1 MSYPQPPPKFVN
13 SDEII
18 PLSPPARTPFA
29 QYVAS
34 PLPATPHTAYSPPSS
49 SQQSATTSLRPYLTL
64 LPRIM
69 LTFFS
74 PCLLPMILTIFHL
87 IQNRSSTAS
96 LATSLKSSVLSTC
109 SGLAKGAASIKTL
122 PRYLAMQTNQ
132 EAIRATQASILAI
145 GTMLMDAITIIE
157 VVVNFIVDTYRSM
170 LLCTIELAVRGTL
183 EILISA
189 VQAISHSIT
198 DTLNSVRS
206 NIQDDIND
214 ANNIIQA
221 AVSAI
226 NKVTTLVSLNV
237 SVPEFSIPALSF
249 LENVTI
255 PTAFEDSL
263 ITLNSEINSTRLE
276 MAASFNSSILPV
288 PSLSSLSAYSADD
301 LSKELCSDLD
311 TSLIDDTAKA
321 LHRISSIA
329 IDLMFLLLFLVWA
342 TLAIWEW
349 RKWKLMKDTI
359 HGIEQELHREGESD
373 AWRMVAIVEHPVL
386 ERYSGTFLGK
396 IAKTPRMRTNF
407 RWFLSYL
414 AHPTCL
420 ALLFISLLGI
430 LSIQFQL
437 IALNAL
443 KAHAQSNVDATVTT
457 STNSL
462 VTKLNAVALNSSQEY
477 ADSYNKAIAGYQD
490 RINNE
495 LFGSWV
501 NTTAVTLNSTL
512 VEFYDEVEKGEAHFW
527 IFSEEDNTNESSAL
541 NASFGSTILY
551 NPINTFIY
559 CILGSKITNLEKG
572 LTWIS
577 EHAFIDLP
585 TFPSDILL
593 LSNDSM
599 NEIAIPIAAA
609 AVGSGDDND
618 DDGIVGTLISHFES
632 ALKVERIFYAILL
645 GVWLALFLI
654 GLAVVIWHSGGREKF
669 MALRGVP
676 SFSSPPDYSPPEP
689 KHPRWKAWLTNNHPI
704 YDSYAEKQSRGTTP
718 TKPPGNYTHVEVFN
732 ANKGNGDDEK
742 GLFKMRDPHAAR
754 LSGSHASS
762 AVCSTA
768 ASLAG
773 PVQSLFKV
781 TGRKLTGTLTPYDN
795 EVPLVPTHICEK
807 YPRNLANS
815 PFTRP
820 SSEPSESTA
829 AQLFWVDKFYGVLE
843 GVKSLFPTRG
853 QRHGAALARK
863 LVKEQKGVSGRV
875 KWPLPR
881 A

>member
-1 MSYPQPPPKFVN
+1 M
-13 SDEII
+13 
-18 PLSPPARTPFA
+18 
-29 QYVAS
+29 
-34 PLPATPHTAYSPPSS
+34 
-49 SQQSATTSLRPYLTL
+49 
-64 LPRIM
+64 
-69 LTFFS
+69 
-74 PCLLPMILTIFHL
+74 
-87 IQNRSSTAS
+87 
-96 LATSLKSSVLSTC
+96 
-109 SGLAKGAASIKTL
+109 
-122 PRYLAMQTNQ
+122 
-132 EAIRATQASILAI
+132 
-145 GTMLMDAITIIE
+145 
-157 VVVNFIVDTYRSM
+157 
-170 LLCTIELAVRGTL
+170 
-183 EILISA
+183 
-189 VQAISHSIT
+189 
-198 DTLNSVRS
+198 
-206 NIQDDIND
+206 
-214 ANNIIQA
+214 
-221 AVSAI
+221 
-226 NKVTTLVSLNV
+226 
-237 SVPEFSIPALSF
+237 
-249 LENVTI
+249 
-255 PTAFEDSL
+255 
-263 ITLNSEINSTRLE
+263 
-276 MAASFNSSILPV
+276 
-288 PSLSSLSAYSADD
+288 
-301 LSKELCSDLD
+301 
-311 TSLIDDTAKA
+311 
-321 LHRISSIA
+321 
-329 IDLMFLLLFLVWA
+329 
-342 TLAIWEW
+342 
-349 RKWKLMKDTI
+349 
-359 HGIEQELHREGESD
+359 
-373 AWRMVAIVEHPVL
+373 
-386 ERYSGTFLGK
+386 
-396 IAKTPRMRTNF
+396 
-407 RWFLSYL
+407 
-414 AHPTCL
+414 
-420 ALLFISLLGI
+420 
-430 LSIQFQL
+430 
-437 IALNAL
+437 
-443 KAHAQSNVDATVTT
+443 
-457 STNSL
+457 
-462 VTKLNAVALNSSQEY
+462 ALNSSQEY

-559 CILGSKITNLEKG
+559 CILGSKITNLKKG

-853 QRHGAALARK
+853 QRHGAALAREAGQRTERSFGASQVATSQSLGHDWIGGHQDLPEK
-863 LVKEQKGVSGRV
+863 RARPEWSMVDPEMMGRTLGKDQGRYPKVLPPCEMAAESYDPQPVFPRPMSRAPTLGEGMLIPSSEFYLHNFQKTHPPKNNQDSNDYFEEYASSHSSFSRNNSRHGASPATSSMSYFAAGPRLVSASKVRVGVGQEEGQATRPLIGILKGLQEKRMRED
-875 KWPLPR
+875 PFADR
-881 A
+881 

>member
-49 SQQSATTSLRPYLTL
+49 SQQSATTPLRPYLTL

-263 ITLNSEINSTRLE
+263 ITLNSSLPTMNDLKEKMDQIIDTPFEALISEINSTRLE

-288 PSLSSLSAYSADD
+288 PSLSSLSASSADD

-349 RKWKLMKDTI
+349 R
-359 HGIEQELHREGESD
+359 RERVMRGE
-373 AWRMVAIVEHPVL
+373 W
-386 ERYSGTFLGK
+386 
-396 IAKTPRMRTNF
+396 
-407 RWFLSYL
+407 W
-414 AHPTCL
+414 
-420 ALLFISLLGI
+420 
-430 LSIQFQL
+430 
-437 IALNAL
+437 
-443 KAHAQSNVDATVTT
+443 
-457 STNSL
+457 
-462 VTKLNAVALNSSQEY
+462 
-477 ADSYNKAIAGYQD
+477 
-490 RINNE
+490 
-495 LFGSWV
+495 
-501 NTTAVTLNSTL
+501 
-512 VEFYDEVEKGEAHFW
+512 
-527 IFSEEDNTNESSAL
+527 
-541 NASFGSTILY
+541 
-551 NPINTFIY
+551 
-559 CILGSKITNLEKG
+559 
-572 LTWIS
+572 
-577 EHAFIDLP
+577 
-585 TFPSDILL
+585 LL
-593 LSNDSM
+593 LSTQCWKD
-599 NEIAIPIAAA
+599 IP
-609 AVGSGDDND
+609 
-618 DDGIVGTLISHFES
+618 
-632 ALKVERIFYAILL
+632 
-645 GVWLALFLI
+645 
-654 GLAVVIWHSGGREKF
+654 GLSWGR
-669 MALRGVP
+669 
-676 SFSSPPDYSPPEP
+676 
-689 KHPRWKAWLTNNHPI
+689 
-704 YDSYAEKQSRGTTP
+704 
-718 TKPPGNYTHVEVFN
+718 
-732 ANKGNGDDEK
+732 
-742 GLFKMRDPHAAR
+742 
-754 LSGSHASS
+754 
-762 AVCSTA
+762 
-768 ASLAG
+768 
-773 PVQSLFKV
+773 
-781 TGRKLTGTLTPYDN
+781 
-795 EVPLVPTHICEK
+795 
-807 YPRNLANS
+807 
-815 PFTRP
+815 
-820 SSEPSESTA
+820 
-829 AQLFWVDKFYGVLE
+829 
-843 GVKSLFPTRG
+843 
-853 QRHGAALARK
+853 
-863 LVKEQKGVSGRV
+863 
-875 KWPLPR
+875 
-881 A
+881 

>member
-1 MSYPQPPPKFVN
+1 M
-13 SDEII
+13 
-18 PLSPPARTPFA
+18 
-29 QYVAS
+29 
-34 PLPATPHTAYSPPSS
+34 
-49 SQQSATTSLRPYLTL
+49 
-64 LPRIM
+64 
-69 LTFFS
+69 
-74 PCLLPMILTIFHL
+74 
-87 IQNRSSTAS
+87 
-96 LATSLKSSVLSTC
+96 
-109 SGLAKGAASIKTL
+109 
-122 PRYLAMQTNQ
+122 
-132 EAIRATQASILAI
+132 
-145 GTMLMDAITIIE
+145 
-157 VVVNFIVDTYRSM
+157 
-170 LLCTIELAVRGTL
+170 
-183 EILISA
+183 
-189 VQAISHSIT
+189 
-198 DTLNSVRS
+198 
-206 NIQDDIND
+206 
-214 ANNIIQA
+214 
-221 AVSAI
+221 
-226 NKVTTLVSLNV
+226 
-237 SVPEFSIPALSF
+237 
-249 LENVTI
+249 
-255 PTAFEDSL
+255 
-263 ITLNSEINSTRLE
+263 
-276 MAASFNSSILPV
+276 
-288 PSLSSLSAYSADD
+288 
-301 LSKELCSDLD
+301 
-311 TSLIDDTAKA
+311 
-321 LHRISSIA
+321 
-329 IDLMFLLLFLVWA
+329 
-342 TLAIWEW
+342 
-349 RKWKLMKDTI
+349 
-359 HGIEQELHREGESD
+359 
-373 AWRMVAIVEHPVL
+373 
-386 ERYSGTFLGK
+386 
-396 IAKTPRMRTNF
+396 
-407 RWFLSYL
+407 
-414 AHPTCL
+414 
-420 ALLFISLLGI
+420 
-430 LSIQFQL
+430 
-437 IALNAL
+437 ALNG
-443 KAHAQSNVDATVTT
+443 
-457 STNSL
+457 
-462 VTKLNAVALNSSQEY
+462 SQEY

-669 MALRGVP
+669 MALRGVA

-718 TKPPGNYTHVEVFN
+718 TKPPENYTHVEVFN
-732 ANKGNGDDEK
+732 ANKGNGGDEK

-795 EVPLVPTHICEK
+795 EAPLVPTHICEK

-829 AQLFWVDKFYGVLE
+829 AQLFWVDKIYGVLE

-853 QRHGAALARK
+853 QRHGAALAREAGQRTERSFGASQVATSQSLGHDWIGGHQDLPEK
-863 LVKEQKGVSGRV
+863 RARPEWSMVDPEMMGRTLGKDQGRYPKVLPPCEMAAESYDPQPVFPRPMSRAPTLGEGMLIPSSEFYLHNFQKTHPPKNNQDSNDYFEEYASSHSSFSRNNSRHGASPATSSMSYFAAGPRLVSASKVRVGVGQEEGQATR
-875 KWPLPR
+875 PLIGILEGLQEKRMREDPFADR
-881 A
+881 